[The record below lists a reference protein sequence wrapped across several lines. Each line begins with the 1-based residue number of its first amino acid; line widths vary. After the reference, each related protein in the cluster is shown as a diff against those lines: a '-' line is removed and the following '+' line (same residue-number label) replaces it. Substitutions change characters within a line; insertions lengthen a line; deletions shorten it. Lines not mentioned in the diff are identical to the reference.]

1 MGSSQTIEPSSIK
14 KVYQKVGKAIQKY
27 HLIEEGDR
35 ILVGLSGGKDSM
47 VLLESLAGRLKYH
60 PVKYELAAIHISLA
74 SRPYSVDLE
83 YLQSFA
89 EKLHIPFY
97 HNVIDVEIDD
107 AEDKNPCFICSWN
120 RRKVLFQ
127 TALESGY
134 QKLALGHHMDDAI
147 QTLLMNMAFQ
157 SSISSMPP
165 SLPLFDNKI
174 KLIRPLSLLTEAEV
188 KAFAEIKNYKKEIKT
203 CIYEKDS
210 KRGEIKQLISQLS
223 KLHPNVRTNIYASM
237 TNIQSNY
244 LPKDKY

>member
-1 MGSSQTIEPSSIK
+1 MGSNKSSESLILR

-47 VLLESLAGRLKYH
+47 VLLEALAGRLKYH
-60 PVKYELAAIHISLA
+60 PVKIELAAIHISLA
-74 SRPYSVDLE
+74 SQPYTVDLE
-83 YLQSFA
+83 YLQSFS
-89 EKLHIPFY
+89 EKLHVPFI
-97 HNVIDVEIDD
+97 HKVIEVEIDAAKD
-107 AEDKNPCFICSWN
+107 NNPCFICSWN

-147 QTLLMNMAFQ
+147 QTLLMNMVFQ

-165 SLPLFDNKI
+165 SLALFDNKL
-174 KLIRPLSLLTEAEV
+174 KLIRPLSLLTEDEV
-188 KAFAEIKNYKKEIKT
+188 KAFAGIKNYKKEIKT

-210 KRGEIKQLISQLS
+210 KRKEIKHLIGKLA
-223 KLHPNVRTNIYASM
+223 KLHPKVRTNLYASM
-237 TNIQSNY
+237 TNIQNDY
-244 LPKDKY
+244 LPKVKY

>member
-1 MGSSQTIEPSSIK
+1 MGSHPSSEPSSIR

-47 VLLESLAGRLKYH
+47 VLLETLAGRQKYH
-60 PVKYELAAIHISLA
+60 PLKFELAAIHISLA
-74 SRPYSVDLE
+74 SQPYTVDLD
-83 YLQSFA
+83 YLQSFTQ
-89 EKLHIPFY
+89 KLHVPFI
-97 HNVIDVEIDD
+97 HKVIELEMDTG
-107 AEDKNPCFICSWN
+107 EDKNPCFICSWN

-165 SLPLFDNKI
+165 TLSLFDNQLM
-174 KLIRPLSLLTEAEV
+174 LIRPLSLLTEEEV
-188 KAFAEIKNYKKEIKT
+188 KAFAEIKNYQKEIKA

-210 KRGEIKQLISQLS
+210 KRREIKQLIAHLS
-223 KLHPNVRTNIYASM
+223 GINPQVRTNIYASM
-237 TNIQSNY
+237 TNIQNTY

>member
-1 MGSSQTIEPSSIK
+1 MGSKPSSEPSIIK
-14 KVYQKVGKAIQKY
+14 KVNQRVGKAIQKY

-47 VLLESLAGRLKYH
+47 VLLETLAGRMKYH
-60 PVKYELAAIHISLA
+60 PVKFELAAIHISLA
-74 SRPYSVDLE
+74 SQPYSVDLG

-89 EKLHIPFY
+89 ESLHVPFI
-97 HNVIDVEIDD
+97 HKVIEVEMNPVK
-107 AEDKNPCFICSWN
+107 DKNPCFICSWN

-210 KRGEIKQLISQLS
+210 KRGEIKQLIGQLS
-223 KLHPNVRTNIYASM
+223 KLHPNVRTSIYASM
-237 TNIQSNY
+237 TNIQGDY